1 MGVDP
6 FKKWDSGILAFS
18 YLIDFSV
25 VLMKCEVVDDH
36 SGLSHCLCF
45 KDVDYLLFF
54 GTLTHAIN
62 AS

>member
-18 YLIDFSV
+18 YLIVFSV
-25 VLMKCEVVDDH
+25 VLMKCEAVDNH
-36 SGLSHCLCF
+36 SDLSHCLCF

-54 GTLTHAIN
+54 GTFIHAVD